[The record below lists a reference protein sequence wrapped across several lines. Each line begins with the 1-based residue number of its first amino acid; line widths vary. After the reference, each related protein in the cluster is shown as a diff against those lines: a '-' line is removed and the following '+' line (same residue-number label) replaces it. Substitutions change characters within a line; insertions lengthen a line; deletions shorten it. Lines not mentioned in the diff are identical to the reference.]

1 MSGSRAIAIA
11 VFCVLPAF
19 AQPVSEPLVVIVDAS
34 AAMNHSVGGAPRMDG
49 VRKALLEVVDEF
61 PGNVSLGLMVFGHRS
76 ANDCGDF
83 EIVEHIQS
91 AVKDRRERL
100 TRRLATLSAQGRCSV
115 SRALLESLR
124 IFQGRAGRILLIAG
138 GADNCGGNPCVIAE
152 TLRQSPVPVRADVV
166 AVGVGANQAAS
177 LSCVSGRLSG
187 QFVAVSDAE
196 SARKAIVSA
205 ALSGL
210 QGGRLRVRVSEAGKP
225 RPAAPYVTV
234 RQLGRPIAQLADN
247 PSVFQLPAGD
257 YEVSARLGPHSES
270 PLAGVRI
277 RPGQTVDQ
285 ALSIASG
292 VLIVSLTRTQGK
304 PITPMPAV
312 ELIQGED
319 FVASARS
326 LPARFETGAGT
337 YALRV
342 TLNSRQQYVARGLVV
357 EPARTLQRTVEVPA
371 GQVRILVSGNRYQ
384 GALRPFVEVLQA
396 GRFVAS
402 YSGSPAHFQLLAG
415 DYTARVREAGR
426 AIVSKEFQVK
436 AGQDPTIELRA
447 P

>member
-11 VFCVLPAF
+11 VFCALPVI
-19 AQPVSEPLVVIVDAS
+19 AQPIAEPLVVIVDAS
-34 AAMNHSVGGAPRMDG
+34 AAMNQSVGGAPRMDG
-49 VRKALLEVVDEF
+49 VRKALLEVAGEF
-61 PGNVSLGLMVFGHRS
+61 PGNVSLGLMVFGHRA
-76 ANDCGDF
+76 ANDCGDI

-100 TRRLATLSAQGRCSV
+100 SRRLAALSAQGRCPV

-124 IFQGRAGRILLIAG
+124 IFQERAGRVLLIAG

-152 TLRQSPVPVRADVV
+152 TLRQSQVPLRVDVV
-166 AVGVGANQAAS
+166 AVGVAADQAAS
-177 LSCVSGRLSG
+177 LSCVSGRLNG

-196 SARKAIVSA
+196 SARKAILSA
-205 ALSGL
+205 ALGQL
-210 QGGRLRVRVSEAGKP
+210 PGGRLRVRVSEAGRP

-234 RQLGRPIAQLADN
+234 RQLGRPIAQLSDN

-304 PITPMPAV
+304 PITPMPTV

-326 LPARFETGAGT
+326 LPARFETGAGS

-342 TLNSRQQYVARGLVV
+342 TLNSRQQYVAQGLVI
-357 EPARTLQRTVEVPA
+357 EPARTVQKTVEVPA
-371 GQVRILVSGNRYQ
+371 GQVQILVSGKRYQ
-384 GALRPFVEVLQA
+384 GALRPFVEVHQE
-396 GRFVAS
+396 GRFICS
-402 YSGSPAHFQLLAG
+402 YSGSPVFFQLLAG
-415 DYTARVREAGR
+415 AYTARVREAGR
-426 AIVSKEFQVK
+426 AIVTKDFQVK
-436 AGQDPTIELRA
+436 AGQDLTIELMA

>member
-1 MSGSRAIAIA
+1 MSVSRAIAIA
-11 VFCVLPAF
+11 FFCALPAI

-34 AAMNHSVGGAPRMDG
+34 AAMNQSVGGARRMDG
-49 VRKALLEVVDEF
+49 VRKALLEVAGEF
-61 PGNVSLGLMVFGHRS
+61 PGNVSLGLMVFGHRA
-76 ANDCGDF
+76 ANDCGDI

-100 TRRLATLSAQGRCSV
+100 ARRLATLPAQGRCSV

-124 IFQGRAGRILLIAG
+124 IFQGRAGRVLLIAG

-152 TLRQSPVPVRADVV
+152 TLRQSPVPLRADVV
-166 AVGVGANQAAS
+166 AVGVAADQAAS
-177 LSCVSGRLSG
+177 LSCVSGRLNG

-205 ALSGL
+205 ALGGL
-210 QGGRLRVRVSEAGKP
+210 QGGRLRVRVTEAGRP

-277 RPGQTVDQ
+277 QPGQTVDQ

-304 PITPMPAV
+304 PITPMPAI

-326 LPARFETGAGT
+326 LPARFETGAGS

-342 TLNSRQQYVARGLVV
+342 TLNSRQQYVAQGLVV
-357 EPARTLQRTVEVPA
+357 EPARTVQKTVEVPA
-371 GQVRILVSGNRYQ
+371 GQVRILVAGKRYQ
-384 GALRPFVEVLQA
+384 GALRPFVEVHQE
-396 GRFVAS
+396 GRFIAS
-402 YSGSPAHFQLLAG
+402 YSGSPVNFQLLAG
-415 DYTARVREAGR
+415 AYTARVREAGR
-426 AIVSKEFQVK
+426 AIVSKDFQVK
-436 AGQDPTIELRA
+436 AGQDLMIELMA